1 MTRHIG
7 AILSILPSRVKGKT
21 CLLPGLPGAVPFM
34 ERIGKKLMRHQ
45 RLCSKMAF
53 TLIELLIVVAII
65 AILAAIA
72 VPNFLEA
79 QVRSKISRA
88 KADMRTEVV
97 ALESY
102 RVDYNH
108 YPYGNPWGPITDW
121 GIYRLTTPVAYVT
134 SLPKDPFTPT
144 DQATGGGMW
153 APLHPYAPLY
163 YYCAAEP
170 NDPADTGGIYLG
182 LVQSY
187 KVNTLEYPIPYP
199 ATPSP
204 PYGRAAE
211 VRFQLRSFGPD
222 RQLSWGFP
230 YDATN
235 GTRSEGDITYFGPGN
250 FGLGF

>member
-1 MTRHIG
+1 MTRHTG
-7 AILSILPSRVKGKT
+7 AILSILPSRAEGKI

-45 RLCSKMAF
+45 HQRSKMAF

-108 YPYGNPWGPITDW
+108 
-121 GIYRLTTPVAYVT
+121 
-134 SLPKDPFTPT
+134 
-144 DQATGGGMW
+144 
-153 APLHPYAPLY
+153 
-163 YYCAAEP
+163 
-170 NDPADTGGIYLG
+170 
-182 LVQSY
+182 
-187 KVNTLEYPIPYP
+187 
-199 ATPSP
+199 
-204 PYGRAAE
+204 
-211 VRFQLRSFGPD
+211 
-222 RQLSWGFP
+222 
-230 YDATN
+230 
-235 GTRSEGDITYFGPGN
+235 
-250 FGLGF
+250 